1 MAGRRALVRLL
12 GDAQIV
18 RPDRESTSLSPALA
32 EALAVVALSPDGVT
46 AEELQEDLKSGRA
59 TGHINKDALHQR
71 ITSLKRM
78 GVVIPN
84 LSAANRRYRL
94 DRDQVTVDASDFV
107 DGVAGLGPRP
117 PWSEI
122 DELLGLWHGR
132 PAVLWNPPA
141 DCWRPVRAAR
151 DKLIAAVD
159 GMEEADRARLTCW
172 DRFERL
178 FRGGLASSNRRLA
191 RRSKPRLLVVED
203 QIIDDLYAI
212 LQSEFDVVPVTTIPD
227 WNAVCDSLDGIDG
240 ALVDRHLEPDL
251 RDSLGTTM
259 VADFL
264 RRETDIPVA
273 LMSVAAPPRYSEQ
286 TVLRYKYRL
295 VDVVHKTS
303 QDRLNREALFEAA
316 TALVDQSAVAT
327 LARLELW
334 VRSDLFHVESDAYS
348 GPVATSRMNKCRT
361 ESELLLRRLPSMPLD
376 DADPAVRDFHRT
388 WGPQRRAARS

>member
-1 MAGRRALVRLL
+1 MAGERLLVRLL

-18 RPDRESTSLSPALA
+18 RPDGESISLSTALA
-32 EALAVVALSPDGVT
+32 ETLTIIALSPDGVT
-46 AEELQEDLKSGRA
+46 AADLQEALRSGRA
-59 TGHINKDALHQR
+59 MGEINKDALQQR

-78 GVVIPN
+78 GVIIPK
-84 LSAANRRYRL
+84 LSGTNRRYRL
-94 DRDQVTVDASDFV
+94 DPDQVAVDASAFTE
-107 DGVAGLGPRP
+107 GVGRLGPQP
-117 PWSEI
+117 SWSDI
-122 DELLGLWHGR
+122 NELLCLWHGR

-151 DKLIAAVD
+151 DKLVTAVED
-159 GMEEADRARLTCW
+159 LDEVDRTRLACW

-178 FRGGLASSNRRLA
+178 FRGELAGSSRRPV

-203 QIIDDLYAI
+203 QIIDALTAI
-212 LQSEFDVVPVTTIPD
+212 LDSEFDIVPVTTIPD

-295 VDVVHKTS
+295 VDVVHKKS

-316 TALVDQSAVAT
+316 TALVDQSPGARI
-327 LARLELW
+327 ARLELW

-348 GPVATSRMNKCRT
+348 GPVASSRMNKCRT
-361 ESELLLRRLPSMPLD
+361 ESDSLLRRLSSMPLD
-376 DADPAVRDFHRT
+376 DADRAVRNFHRT
-388 WGPQRRAARS
+388 WGPERRAARS